1 MAVELYLHTYNET
14 MIAIVVNLASG
25 GNRNLGRTGEAVE
38 EGEERKRQAGRQA
51 PFARLRARPRCR
63 RCGDLRPPIAYAH
76 TYAHTGKLE
85 TASFGPNDYNREE

>member
-51 PFARLRARPRCR
+51 GTVRTAPSSAPLPPLRRFAAADRLCAY
-63 RCGDLRPPIAYAH
+63 LR
-76 TYAHTGKLE
+76 TYWKTGNGVIWPK
-85 TASFGPNDYNREE
+85 